1 MGGKI
6 SGWLS
11 DCSLMVDEFK
21 FIDKN
26 IKDGNLDLVR
36 KFRGLSRYRDDCTA
50 INIAQF
56 KNIAQEIYPPS
67 LELSQEN
74 TDLTRANV
82 LDMDACIENFEFI
95 TKVYCKTDD
104 FPFNVISLPF
114 LESNIGTSTCYG
126 VFYSQVLRY
135 QRICSRQRDFED
147 RTKKLAQDLLGRG
160 YQLNRL
166 CRQFCRVVEKYRT
179 EFDKWGYP
187 EDIKS
192 WVRNILR

>member
-1 MGGKI
+1 MERYVFAFCMTI
-6 SGWLS
+6 
-11 DCSLMVDEFK
+11 
-21 FIDKN
+21 FI
-26 IKDGNLDLVR
+26 
-36 KFRGLSRYRDDCTA
+36 
-50 INIAQF
+50 

-74 TDLTRANV
+74 TDLTKACV
-82 LDMDACIENFEFI
+82 LDMDACIENLEFI

-114 LESNIGTSTCYG
+114 LESNICTSTCYG

-135 QRICSRQRDFED
+135 QRICSRQRIED